1 MSVTWMP
8 DNGSG
13 MKRFKDTSM
22 DEFLAMHPGWNVH
35 GRFDGPGMYLI
46 CDGKLSAADIA
57 EGMTESPGKIIG
69 TAIVR

>member
-1 MSVTWMP
+1 MSVTWIP
-8 DNGSG
+8 DDGTS

-35 GRFDGPGMYLI
+35 GGFDGPGIYLI
-46 CDGKLSAADIA
+46 ADGKLSAADIA
-57 EGMTESPGKIIG
+57 EGMTESPGKTIG